1 MNKDEAINLLNDM
14 LLTCNVKEPYTE
26 AVEFAVDS
34 IKNSDRTI
42 DAFVDVTD
50 VLCSHLQ
57 TISTMRMS
65 DRLSELEIKVKHGDD
80 MPDGLTQSEQ
90 LYYLSM
96 VQLYKL
102 FYSHVYD
109 RSQAKS
115 IKQDIISAYRKNA
128 FEESLIK
135 HHADIRNKYS
145 YVMTEA
151 EKTGC
156 PICQKLVRI
165 FDGREK

>member
-1 MNKDEAINLLNDM
+1 
-14 LLTCNVKEPYTE
+14 
-26 AVEFAVDS
+26 
-34 IKNSDRTI
+34 
-42 DAFVDVTD
+42 
-50 VLCSHLQ
+50 
-57 TISTMRMS
+57 MS
-65 DRLSELEIKVKHGDD
+65 DRLSELEIKAKHGDD

-96 VQLYKL
+96 VQLYRL
-102 FYSHVYD
+102 FTSHVYD
-109 RSQAKS
+109 RTQAKS

-128 FEESLIK
+128 FEEKLIR

-145 YVMTEA
+145 HVMTEA
-151 EKTGC
+151 EKNGC